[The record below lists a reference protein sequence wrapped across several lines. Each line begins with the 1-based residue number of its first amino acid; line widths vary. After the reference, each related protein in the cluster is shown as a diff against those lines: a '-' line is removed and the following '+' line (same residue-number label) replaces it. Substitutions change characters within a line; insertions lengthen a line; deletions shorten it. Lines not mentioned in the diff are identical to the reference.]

1 MSKKII
7 SIVDDE
13 PDIVELIK
21 YHLEK
26 EKYHTDSFYDGESF
40 LTHLHEK
47 IPDLVILDL
56 MLPSIDGLEI
66 CRTLRATEEFKNIPI
81 IMLTAKGTEVDKIVG
96 LEMGADDY
104 MVKPFS
110 PRELVARVKAVL
122 RRSRQKSTQEA
133 SKLIEYSYMVLDLD
147 KYEARI
153 KGSLIDLT
161 TTEFNI
167 LTILASR
174 PGWVYSRNKLL
185 DMLWG
190 EDKIVLD
197 RTIDVHIQK
206 LRKKLGDLGESIKSI
221 RGVGYKFEK

>member
-1 MSKKII
+1 MNKKRIA
-7 SIVDDE
+7 IVDDE

-26 EKYHTDSFYDGESF
+26 EKYATRVFYDGESF
-40 LTHLHEK
+40 LNYLKDE
-47 IPDLVILDL
+47 IPDCVILDL
-56 MLPSIDGLEI
+56 MLPAIDGLEI
-66 CRTLRATEEFKNIPI
+66 CRKIRASDDYHDIPI

-104 MVKPFS
+104 VVKPFS

-122 RRSRQKSTQEA
+122 RRSNESQKDKDSEVIMIDDL
-133 SKLIEYSYMVLDLD
+133 SIYLD
-147 KYEARI
+147 KYEVCLNGE
-153 KGSLIDLT
+153 KLNLT
-161 TTEFNI
+161 TTEFNLLSI
-167 LTILASR
+167 LSSR

-206 LRKKLGDLGESIKSI
+206 LRKKLGEKGKMIKSV
-221 RGVGYKFEK
+221 RGIGYKFEK

>member
-7 SIVDDE
+7 CIVDDE

-26 EKYHTDSFYDGESF
+26 EKYRTDIFYDGESF
-40 LTHLHEK
+40 LSYLNSK
-47 IPDLVILDL
+47 IPDLVLLDL

-66 CRTLRATEEFKNIPI
+66 CRTLRATEKYKNIPV
-81 IMLTAKGTEVDKIVG
+81 IMLTAKGTEIDKIVG

-104 MVKPFS
+104 VVKPFS

-122 RRSRQKSTQEA
+122 RRSRQKSTQEV
-133 SKLIEYSYMVLDLD
+133 SKLIEYSDMVLDLD

-206 LRKKLGDLGESIKSI
+206 LRKKLGDLGERIKSI

>member
-26 EKYHTDSFYDGESF
+26 EKYHTDTFYDGESF
-40 LTHLHEK
+40 LTYLHNT

-66 CRTLRATEEFKNIPI
+66 CRKIRASEEYKNIPI
-81 IMLTAKGTEVDKIVG
+81 IMLTAKGTEIDKIVG

-104 MVKPFS
+104 VVKPFS

-122 RRSRQKSTQEA
+122 RRSRQKSTEEA
-133 SKLIEYSYMVLDLD
+133 SKLIEYRDMVLDLD

-153 KGSLIDLT
+153 KGNLIDLT

-206 LRKKLGDLGESIKSI
+206 LRKKLGDLGERIKSI